1 MFSLSKRQAVILLG
15 VIILVILA
23 ARLGWQYY
31 SNTEAKLRQATV
43 LTEQQ
48 AEDIN
53 VLQNELIISQ
63 GNAEALQAAYEQEKN
78 KPATTFYV
86 QATTLPAAAEQ
97 VQERINNNDQTLP
110 PMVLEDSDRTVVVA
124 NETDYKVDVLKI
136 NLDKARFGVNGI
148 VLAGN
153 GTEAGAGPSWKNRE
167 MLLMLVLR
175 IRRGHMVCGLGIG
188 NDEK

>member
-15 VIILVILA
+15 VVILA
-23 ARLGWQYY
+23 LAAWFGWQHY
-31 SNTEAKLRQATV
+31 SQTEAKLQEATV

-48 AEDIN
+48 ANE
-53 VLQNELIISQ
+53 VKSLQEELKISQ
-63 GNAEALQAAYEQEKN
+63 GNAAALQAVYEQEKN

-110 PMVLEDSDRTVVVA
+110 PIALENSDRTIVVA

-136 NLDKARFGVNGI
+136 NLDKARLGMNVL
-148 VLAGN
+148 VLAGD
-153 GTEAGAGPSWKNRE
+153 GGEIGAGPSWKNRDNAINAGYTDKKRTYG
-167 MLLMLVLR
+167 MWVR
-175 IRRGHMVCGLGIG
+175 YF
-188 NDEK
+188 

>member
-1 MFSLSKRQAVILLG
+1 MYSLTKRQAIILLG

-23 ARLGWQYY
+23 AWFGWQQY
-31 SNTEAKLRQATV
+31 SNTEAKLRQAVV

-53 VLQNELIISQ
+53 VLQNNLKISQ

-97 VQERINNNDQTLP
+97 VQERMNNNDQTLP
-110 PMVLEDSDRTVVVA
+110 PMVLEKSDRTVVVA

-136 NLDKARFGVNGI
+136 NLDKARLGMNVL
-148 VLAGN
+148 VLAGD
-153 GTEAGAGPSWKNRE
+153 GGEIGVGPSWKNRDNAINAGYTDKKRTYG
-167 MLLMLVLR
+167 MWVSYF
-175 IRRGHMVCGLGIG
+175 
-188 NDEK
+188 